1 MISLGE
7 IYAQSALGLNP
18 VNSISELS
26 FSSINSIEFNPSN
39 YNVIKDW
46 AFSFTLGGEV
56 LSRNFYSSLYQISA
70 GKKINDHYLQLRYSP
85 GFQKEF
91 VIKSEQQVIYGNEN
105 KSTLETRYLFKE
117 LFSAG
122 YSYKFNEK
130 ISAGFNVRYLKE
142 EFYKDIVTTIFSD
155 TVYFI
160 PETEQN
166 IFNNWKIDLGLV
178 WDLTKDINI
187 NICSVNL
194 LNLTENAN
202 QSEYQNLR
210 LKQEKELL
218 VGLSY
223 SLIDQFSLNLSYET
237 SSSFIFGFNALHN
250 IGPFNAGLSI
260 SSFHDKKQNPFFAGI
275 NLSGLIITKY
285 FDLALTWLKYFSNR
299 TSSYD
304 LNEFTGQG
312 ISNIINNQFSNDKI
326 LLNAVFK
333 INTLNEQKVKFLDIE
348 IIKSIYPALSDL
360 YLDEPFATAKVIN
373 LTETK
378 IEVNPSIRINNFS
391 NEIFSSSPVV
401 INAFDTADVK
411 YYLIIPEN
419 YRSANP
425 DLTYA
430 DFLISTSNDFI
441 DDEIQKP
448 LLINGI
454 NAWDGKVINLKYF
467 IKNDLDFSI
476 KYSKNILSGYKS
488 LLDSTISSLLT
499 FRKAEI
505 IFNSFVKNMTYIADP
520 RATGEYVQ
528 YPQQTLEL
536 KGGDCDDL
544 SVCYSSL
551 LESIG
556 IETALIDYKSD
567 GSIRHVSVLLNTKLN
582 PEQGYLLGANDT
594 KYFLRKNA
602 KGDDEIWIPI
612 ETTSLTDFNDAWSI
626 AAAKFN
632 NDAINNF
639 GLITDKVEI
648 IDIY

>member
-1 MISLGE
+1 MISFIE

-39 YNVIKDW
+39 YNIIKDW
-46 AFSFTLGGEV
+46 AFSFTFGGEI
-56 LSRNFYSSLYQISA
+56 LSNKFNSSLYQVSA
-70 GKKINDHYLQLRYSP
+70 GKKINGHYLQLRYSP

-105 KSTLETRYLFKE
+105 KSILETKYLYKE

-130 ISAGFNVRYLKE
+130 ISTGLNIKYLKE

-166 IFNNWKIDLGLV
+166 IFSNWKIDFGLV
-178 WDLTKDINI
+178 WNLTRDINL

-194 LNLTENAN
+194 LNIRENADQN
-202 QSEYQNLR
+202 EFQNLR
-210 LKQEKELL
+210 LKYNKELL
-218 VGLSY
+218 VGVNY
-223 SLIDQFSLNLSYET
+223 NPADQFNLNLSYET
-237 SSSFIFGFNALHN
+237 NSSFIFGFNTLHN
-250 IGPFNAGLSI
+250 FGPFNAGLSV
-260 SSFHDKKQNPFFAGI
+260 SGFHDKIQKPFFAGI

-285 FDLALTWLKYFSNR
+285 FDIALTWLKYFSDR
-299 TSSYD
+299 TTSYN
-304 LNEFTGQG
+304 LNEFTKQG

-360 YLDEPFATAKVIN
+360 YLDEPFAKARVIN
-373 LTETK
+373 LTDTK
-378 IEVNPSIRINNFS
+378 IEVKPSIRINNFS
-391 NEIFSSSPVV
+391 SEALSSSPVV
-401 INAFDTADVK
+401 VNAFDTAEVNF
-411 YYLIIPEN
+411 YLIIPEN
-419 YRSANP
+419 YRTTNP

-430 DFLISTSNDFI
+430 DFLISASNDFI

-467 IKNDLDFSI
+467 IKNDLDFSV
-476 KYSKNILSGYKS
+476 KYSKNILTGYKA
-488 LLDSTISSLLT
+488 LLDSTISSLIT

-505 IFNSFVKNMTYIADP
+505 IFNSFVKNLTYIADP
-520 RATGEYVQ
+520 RATEEYVQ

-567 GSIRHVSVLLNTKLN
+567 GSIRHVSVLLNTKLS
-582 PEQGYLLGANDT
+582 PGQGYLLGANDT

-602 KGDDEIWIPI
+602 KGDDEIWIPV
-612 ETTSLTDFNDAWSI
+612 ETTSLTDFDDAWSI
-626 AAAKFN
+626 ASAKFN
-632 NDAINNF
+632 KDAINNF
-639 GLITDKVEI
+639 GLITGKVEI

>member
-1 MISLGE
+1 MISLSE
-7 IYAQSALGLNP
+7 IYSQSALGLNP

-39 YNVIKDW
+39 YNTIKDW
-46 AFSFTLGGEV
+46 VFSFTFGGEV
-56 LSRNFYSSLYQISA
+56 LSDNFNSSLYQVSA
-70 GKKINDHYLQLRYSP
+70 GKKINGHYLQLRYSP

-91 VIKSEQQVIYGNEN
+91 VIKSEQQVIYGNDN
-105 KSTLETRYLFKE
+105 KSTLETRYFYKE

-122 YSYKFNEK
+122 YSYKLNEK
-130 ISAGFNVRYLKE
+130 ISTGLNIKYLKE

-166 IFNNWKIDLGLV
+166 IFSNWKIDFGFV
-178 WDLTKDINI
+178 WNLTRDINL

-194 LNLTENAN
+194 LNIRENADLN
-202 QSEYQNLR
+202 EYQNLR
-210 LKQEKELL
+210 LKHNKELL
-218 VGLSY
+218 VGVNYNLA
-223 SLIDQFSLNLSYET
+223 DQFNFNLSYET
-237 SSSFIFGFNALHN
+237 NSSFIFGLNTLHN
-250 IGPFNAGLSI
+250 FGPFNAGLSV
-260 SSFHDKKQNPFFAGI
+260 SGFHDKIQKPFFAGI

-285 FDLALTWLKYFSNR
+285 FDIALTWLKYFSDR
-299 TSSYD
+299 TASYN
-304 LNEFTGQG
+304 LNEFTEQG

-360 YLDEPFATAKVIN
+360 YLDEPFAKARVIN
-373 LTETK
+373 LTDTK
-378 IEVNPSIRINNFS
+378 IEVKPSIRINNFS
-391 NEIFSSSPVV
+391 NEVLSSSPVV
-401 INAFDTADVK
+401 VNAFDTADVN

-419 YRSANP
+419 YRSTNP

-430 DFLISTSNDFI
+430 DFLISASNDFI

-448 LLINGI
+448 LLINSI
-454 NAWDGKVINLKYF
+454 NAWDGKVINLRYF
-467 IKNDLDFSI
+467 IKNDLDFSV
-476 KYSKNILSGYKS
+476 KYSKNILSGYKT

-505 IFNSFVKNMTYIADP
+505 IFNSFVKNLTYIADP
-520 RATGEYVQ
+520 RATEEYVQ

-567 GSIRHVSVLLNTKLN
+567 GSIRHVSVLLNTKLS
-582 PEQGYLLGANDT
+582 PGQGYLLGANDT

-602 KGDDEIWIPI
+602 KGDDEIWIPV
-612 ETTSLTDFNDAWSI
+612 ETTSLTDFDDAWSI
-626 AAAKFN
+626 ASAKFN
-632 NDAINNF
+632 KDAINNF
-639 GLITDKVEI
+639 GLITGKVEI